1 MAGEVKQS
9 AVNEIRSGESRPA
22 LGPYNLRVKRVLL
35 LLSLTLAAAA
45 AYAQAP
51 KPPEEPPTFSDS
63 AGAEYVMLP
72 VLVTDKNGRF
82 ADGLRKEDFV
92 LKVGDTRVPVDTFD
106 RDESAPVSFAFLV
119 DTSGSMGVGDK
130 LENAKNAIRSIVRAR
145 KPGDDFALFA
155 FSEGEVRMMA
165 DFAPDPTALLAS
177 LWDLEASGQTA
188 LFDAVASTPERMMK
202 GRNNKRA
209 ILLFTDGVDNASEL
223 TAEKMAELL
232 QRVSV
237 PVYPIGMKNSAFD
250 ILTEKQRQ
258 ELSVDTLQ
266 MLAASSGGRLHLVSG
281 GDDLRPLA
289 AQISGEVRQ
298 QYLLGF
304 APSGKG
310 DVKYRIVFVSVA
322 KPGSWVVRTRRG
334 YRGTAP
340 GGS

>member
-1 MAGEVKQS
+1 
-9 AVNEIRSGESRPA
+9 
-22 LGPYNLRVKRVLL
+22 VKRLFAVSVLL
-35 LLSLTLAAAA
+35 ALAAAVPARIA
-45 AYAQAP
+45 AQEP
-51 KPPEEPPTFSDS
+51 DPPSYSES

-72 VLVTDKNGRF
+72 VLVTDK
-82 ADGLRKEDFV
+82 DGKYVEGLTKDDFV
-92 LKVGDTRVPVDTFD
+92 IRVGDSRVDFDTFE
-106 RDESAPVSFAFLV
+106 RDEGAAVSFAFLV
-119 DTSGSMGVGDK
+119 DTSGSMGVGSK
-130 LENAKNAIRSIVRAR
+130 LENAKNAIRSILRNRV
-145 KPGDDFALFA
+145 PGDDFALFT
-155 FSEGEVRMMA
+155 FSEGKVRLVS
-165 DFAPDPTALLAS
+165 DSSPDPTGLVKE

-188 LFDAVASTPERMMK
+188 LFDAVAMTPELMK

-223 TAEKMAELL
+223 SAAKMAEIL

-237 PVYPIGMKNSAFD
+237 PVYAIGMKNASFD
-250 ILTEKQRQ
+250 VVKEQ
-258 ELSVDTLQ
+258 ERREMSIENLEL
-266 MLAASSGGRLHLVSG
+266 LAGSSGGKMHLVG
-281 GDDLRPLA
+281 RDDDLRPLA
-289 AQISGEVRQ
+289 ARISSEVRQ

>member
-1 MAGEVKQS
+1 MK
-9 AVNEIRSGESRPA
+9 P
-22 LGPYNLRVKRVLL
+22 L
-35 LLSLTLAAAA
+35 LAAALLLFPPFA
-45 AYAQAP
+45 AGQGP
-51 KPPEEPPTFSDS
+51 GKPEEPPTFNES

-72 VLVTDKNGRF
+72 VLVTDKKGRF

-92 LKVGDTRVPVDTFD
+92 LRVGDTRVPVDTFD

-119 DTSGSMGVGDK
+119 DTSGSMGVAKK
-130 LENAKNAIRSIVRAR
+130 LDNAKSAIRSIVRAR
-145 KPGDDFALFA
+145 LPGDDFALFA
-155 FSEGEVRMMA
+155 FSEGEVRMVA
-165 DFAPDPTALLAS
+165 DFSPDPAALLES
-177 LWDLEASGQTA
+177 LGDLEASGQTA
-188 LFDAVASTPERMMK
+188 LFDAVAATPERMMK

-223 TAEKMAELL
+223 TVEKMAELL

-237 PVYPIGMKNSAFD
+237 PVYPIGMKNSGFD
-250 ILTEKQRQ
+250 ALSEKERQ
-258 ELSVDTLQ
+258 ELSVDNLQ

-281 GDDLRPLA
+281 DDDLRPLA
-289 AQISGEVRQ
+289 ARISAEVRQ

-304 APSGKG
+304 APSGRG
-310 DVKYRIVFVSVA
+310 DIKYRVVAVSVV

>member
-1 MAGEVKQS
+1 MK
-9 AVNEIRSGESRPA
+9 P
-22 LGPYNLRVKRVLL
+22 L
-35 LLSLTLAAAA
+35 LAAALLLA
-45 AYAQAP
+45 SVFAVGQDT
-51 KPPEEPPTFSDS
+51 KPPEEPPTFTES

-72 VLVTDKNGRF
+72 VLVTDKKGRF

-92 LKVGDTRVPVDTFD
+92 LRVGDTRVPVDTFD
-106 RDESAPVSFAFLV
+106 RDQTAPVSFAFLV
-119 DTSGSMGVGDK
+119 DTSGSMGVAHK
-130 LENAKNAIRSIVRAR
+130 LDNAKNAIRTLVRAR
-145 KPGDDFALFA
+145 LPGDDFALFA
-155 FSEGEVRMMA
+155 FSEGEVHLVSDFSA
-165 DFAPDPTALLAS
+165 DPSGLLQAL
-177 LWDLEASGQTA
+177 WELEASGQTA
-188 LFDAVASTPERMMK
+188 LFDAVAATPERMMK

-237 PVYPIGMKNSAFD
+237 PVYPVGMKNSAFD
-250 ILTEKQRQ
+250 GLSDKQRQ
-258 ELSVDTLQ
+258 ELSVDNLQ

-281 GDDLRPLA
+281 DDDLRPLA
-289 AQISGEVRQ
+289 AQISEEVRQ

-310 DVKYRIVFVSVA
+310 DVKYRIVVVSVV

>member
-1 MAGEVKQS
+1 M
-9 AVNEIRSGESRPA
+9 
-22 LGPYNLRVKRVLL
+22 KRL
-35 LLSLTLAAAA
+35 LAAAVLLALA
-45 AYAQAP
+45 AAVPVRIAAQEP
-51 KPPEEPPTFSDS
+51 DPPSYSES

-72 VLVTDKNGRF
+72 VLVTDK
-82 ADGLRKEDFV
+82 DGKYVEGLTKDDFV
-92 LKVGDTRVPVDTFD
+92 IRVGDSRVDFDTFE
-106 RDESAPVSFAFLV
+106 RDEGAPVSFAFLV
-119 DTSGSMGVGDK
+119 DTSGSMGVGSK
-130 LENAKNAIRSIVRAR
+130 LDNAKNAIRSILRNRV
-145 KPGDDFALFA
+145 PGDDFALFT
-155 FSEGEVRMMA
+155 FSEGKVRLVS
-165 DFAPDPTALLAS
+165 DSSPDPAVLVKE

-188 LFDAVASTPERMMK
+188 LFDAVAMTPELMK

-223 TAEKMAELL
+223 SASQMAEIL

-237 PVYPIGMKNSAFD
+237 PVYAIGMKNASFD
-250 ILTEKQRQ
+250 VVKEQ
-258 ELSVDTLQ
+258 ERREMSIENLEL
-266 MLAASSGGRLHLVSG
+266 LAGSSGGKMHLVG
-281 GDDLRPLA
+281 RDDDLRPLA
-289 AQISGEVRQ
+289 ARISSEVRQ

>member
-1 MAGEVKQS
+1 
-9 AVNEIRSGESRPA
+9 
-22 LGPYNLRVKRVLL
+22 VKRLFAVAALL
-35 LLSLTLAAAA
+35 ALAVAVPAPMAAQEPETPS
-45 AYAQAP
+45 YA
-51 KPPEEPPTFSDS
+51 ES

-72 VLVTDKNGRF
+72 VLVTDK
-82 ADGLRKEDFV
+82 DGKYVEGLTKDDFV
-92 LKVGDTRVPVDTFD
+92 IRVGDSRVDFDTFE
-106 RDESAPVSFAFLV
+106 RDEGAPVSFAFLV
-119 DTSGSMGVGDK
+119 DTSGSMGVGSK
-130 LENAKNAIRSIVRAR
+130 LENAKNAIRSILRNRV
-145 KPGDDFALFA
+145 PGDDFALFT
-155 FSEGEVRMMA
+155 FSEGKVRLVS
-165 DFAPDPTALLAS
+165 DSSPDPAGLVKE

-188 LFDAVASTPERMMK
+188 LFDAVAMTPELMK

-223 TAEKMAELL
+223 SAAQMAEIL

-237 PVYPIGMKNSAFD
+237 PVYAIGMKNAAFD
-250 ILTEKQRQ
+250 LTKEQ
-258 ELSVDTLQ
+258 ERREMSVENLEL
-266 MLAASSGGRLHLVSG
+266 LAGSSGGKMHLVG
-281 GDDLRPLA
+281 RDDDLRPLA
-289 AQISGEVRQ
+289 ARISSEVRQ

>member
-1 MAGEVKQS
+1 MKRLFAA
-9 AVNEIRSGESRPA
+9 AVPLA
-22 LGPYNLRVKRVLL
+22 
-35 LLSLTLAAAA
+35 LAAAVPVRIA
-45 AYAQAP
+45 AQEP
-51 KPPEEPPTFSDS
+51 DPPSYSES

-72 VLVTDKNGRF
+72 VLVTDK
-82 ADGLRKEDFV
+82 DGKYVEGLTKDDFV
-92 LKVGDTRVPVDTFD
+92 IRVGDSRVDFDTFE
-106 RDESAPVSFAFLV
+106 RDEGAAVSFAFLV
-119 DTSGSMGVGDK
+119 DTSGSMGVGSK
-130 LENAKNAIRSIVRAR
+130 LENAKNAIRSILRNRV
-145 KPGDDFALFA
+145 PGDDFALFT
-155 FSEGEVRMMA
+155 FSEGKVRLVS
-165 DFAPDPTALLAS
+165 DSSPDPTGLVKE

-188 LFDAVASTPERMMK
+188 LFDAVAMTPELMK

-223 TAEKMAELL
+223 SAAKMAEIL

-237 PVYPIGMKNSAFD
+237 PVYAIGMKNASFD
-250 ILTEKQRQ
+250 VVKEQ
-258 ELSVDTLQ
+258 ERREMSIENLEL
-266 MLAASSGGRLHLVSG
+266 LAGSSGGKMHLVG
-281 GDDLRPLA
+281 RDDDLRPLA
-289 AQISGEVRQ
+289 ARISSEVRQ

>member
-1 MAGEVKQS
+1 M
-9 AVNEIRSGESRPA
+9 
-22 LGPYNLRVKRVLL
+22 KRLFAAAVLL
-35 LLSLTLAAAA
+35 ALAAAVPVRIA
-45 AYAQAP
+45 AQEP
-51 KPPEEPPTFSDS
+51 DPPSYSES

-72 VLVTDKNGRF
+72 VLVTDK
-82 ADGLRKEDFV
+82 DGKYVEGLTKDDFV
-92 LKVGDTRVPVDTFD
+92 IRVGDSRVDFDTFE
-106 RDESAPVSFAFLV
+106 RDEGAAVSFAFLV
-119 DTSGSMGVGDK
+119 DTSGSMGVGSK
-130 LENAKNAIRSIVRAR
+130 LENAKNAIRSILRNRV
-145 KPGDDFALFA
+145 PGDDFALFT
-155 FSEGEVRMMA
+155 FSEGKVRLVS
-165 DFAPDPTALLAS
+165 DSSPDPAGLVKE

-188 LFDAVASTPERMMK
+188 LFDAVAMTPELMK

-223 TAEKMAELL
+223 SAAKMAEIL

-237 PVYPIGMKNSAFD
+237 PVYAIGMKNASFD
-250 ILTEKQRQ
+250 VVKEQ
-258 ELSVDTLQ
+258 ERREMSIENLEL
-266 MLAASSGGRLHLVSG
+266 LAGSSGGKMHLVG
-281 GDDLRPLA
+281 RDDDLRPLA
-289 AQISGEVRQ
+289 ARISSEVRQ

>member
-1 MAGEVKQS
+1 M
-9 AVNEIRSGESRPA
+9 
-22 LGPYNLRVKRVLL
+22 KRLFAAAVLL
-35 LLSLTLAAAA
+35 ALAAAVPVRIA
-45 AYAQAP
+45 AQEP
-51 KPPEEPPTFSDS
+51 DPPSYSES

-72 VLVTDKNGRF
+72 VLVTDK
-82 ADGLRKEDFV
+82 DGKYVEGLTKDDFV
-92 LKVGDTRVPVDTFD
+92 IRVGDSRVDFDTFE
-106 RDESAPVSFAFLV
+106 RDEGAPVSFAFLV
-119 DTSGSMGVGDK
+119 DTSGSMGVGSK
-130 LENAKNAIRSIVRAR
+130 LVNAKNAIRSILRNRV
-145 KPGDDFALFA
+145 PGDDFALFT
-155 FSEGEVRMMA
+155 FSEGKVRLVS
-165 DFAPDPTALLAS
+165 DSSPDPAGLVKE

-188 LFDAVASTPERMMK
+188 LFDAVAMTPELMK

-223 TAEKMAELL
+223 SAAKMAEIL

-237 PVYPIGMKNSAFD
+237 PVYAIGMKNASFD
-250 ILTEKQRQ
+250 VVKEQ
-258 ELSVDTLQ
+258 ERREMSIENLEL
-266 MLAASSGGRLHLVSG
+266 LAGSSGGKMHLVG
-281 GDDLRPLA
+281 RDDDLRPLA
-289 AQISGEVRQ
+289 ARISSEVRQ

>member
-1 MAGEVKQS
+1 
-9 AVNEIRSGESRPA
+9 
-22 LGPYNLRVKRVLL
+22 LWVKRVLAFL
-35 LLSLTLAAAA
+35 LLIVAAPRMR
-45 AYAQAP
+45 AQTQM
-51 KPPEEPPTFSDS
+51 PPEEHPTFTDS

-72 VLVTDKNGRF
+72 VLVTDKKGRF
-82 ADGLRKEDFV
+82 ADGLRKEDFL
-92 LKVGDTRVPVDTFD
+92 LKVGDTFVAVDTFD
-106 RDESAPVSFAFLV
+106 RDENAPVSFAFLL
-119 DTSGSMGVGDK
+119 DTSGSMGVGKK

-155 FSEGEVRMMA
+155 FSEGEVRLVSE
-165 DFAPDPTALLAS
+165 FSPDPEGLLGS

-188 LFDAVASTPERMMK
+188 LFDAVAATPEKMMK

-237 PVYPIGMKNSAFD
+237 PVYPVGMKNTAFD
-250 ILTEKQRQ
+250 TLSDRQRQ

-266 MLAASSGGRLHLVSG
+266 MLAASSGGRLHLVSSD
-281 GDDLRPLA
+281 DDLRPLA
-289 AQISGEVRQ
+289 SQISGEVRQ

-310 DVKYRIVFVSVA
+310 DVKYRIVFVSVV

>member
-1 MAGEVKQS
+1 LS
-9 AVNEIRSGESRPA
+9 
-22 LGPYNLRVKRVLL
+22 VKRFLVLALL
-35 LLSLTLAAAA
+35 LVSSLAVGQAAKPAA
-45 AYAQAP
+45 
-51 KPPEEPPTFSDS
+51 KPPEEPPTFSES

-72 VLVTDKNGRF
+72 VLVTDKSGRF

-92 LKVGDTRVPVDTFD
+92 LKVGETKVPVDTFD
-106 RDESAPVSFAFLV
+106 RDESAPVSFAFLL
-119 DTSGSMGVGDK
+119 DTSGSMGVANK
-130 LENAKNAIRSIVRAR
+130 LENAKNAIRAIVRGR
-145 KPGDDFALFA
+145 KAGDDFALFA
-155 FSEGEVRMMA
+155 FSEGEVRLVA
-165 DFAPDPTALLAS
+165 DFAADPSRLLRS

-188 LFDAVASTPERMMK
+188 LFDAVAATPERMMK

-232 QRVSV
+232 QHVSV
-237 PVYPIGMKNSAFD
+237 PVYPIGMKNAAFD
-250 ILTEKQRQ
+250 ALSDKQRQ
-258 ELSVDTLQ
+258 QLSVDTLQ
-266 MLAASSGGRLHLVSG
+266 MLAGSSGGRLHLVSG
-281 GDDLRPLA
+281 DDDLRPLA
-289 AQISGEVRQ
+289 NQISGEVRQ

>member
-1 MAGEVKQS
+1 
-9 AVNEIRSGESRPA
+9 
-22 LGPYNLRVKRVLL
+22 VKRLFAAAVLL
-35 LLSLTLAAAA
+35 ALAAAVPVRIA
-45 AYAQAP
+45 AQEP
-51 KPPEEPPTFSDS
+51 DPPSYSES

-72 VLVTDKNGRF
+72 VLVTDK
-82 ADGLRKEDFV
+82 DGKYVEGLTKDDFV
-92 LKVGDTRVPVDTFD
+92 IRVGDSRVDFDTFE
-106 RDESAPVSFAFLV
+106 RDEGAPVSFAFLV
-119 DTSGSMGVGDK
+119 DTSGSMGVGSK
-130 LENAKNAIRSIVRAR
+130 LDNAKNAIRSILRNRV
-145 KPGDDFALFA
+145 PGDDFALFT
-155 FSEGEVRMMA
+155 FSEGKVRLVS
-165 DFAPDPTALLAS
+165 DSSPDPTGLVKE

-188 LFDAVASTPERMMK
+188 LFDAVAMTPELMK

-223 TAEKMAELL
+223 SASQMAEIL

-237 PVYPIGMKNSAFD
+237 PVYAIGMKNASFD
-250 ILTEKQRQ
+250 VVKEQ
-258 ELSVDTLQ
+258 ERREMSIENLEL
-266 MLAASSGGRLHLVSG
+266 LAGSSGGKMHLVG
-281 GDDLRPLA
+281 RDDDLRPLA
-289 AQISGEVRQ
+289 ARISSEVRQ

>member
-1 MAGEVKQS
+1 
-9 AVNEIRSGESRPA
+9 
-22 LGPYNLRVKRVLL
+22 VKRLFAAAVLL
-35 LLSLTLAAAA
+35 ALAAAVPVRIA
-45 AYAQAP
+45 AQEP
-51 KPPEEPPTFSDS
+51 DPPSYSES

-72 VLVTDKNGRF
+72 VLVTDK
-82 ADGLRKEDFV
+82 DGKYVEGLTKDDFV
-92 LKVGDTRVPVDTFD
+92 IRVGDSRVDFDTFE
-106 RDESAPVSFAFLV
+106 RDEGAAVSFAFLV
-119 DTSGSMGVGDK
+119 DTSGSMGVGSK
-130 LENAKNAIRSIVRAR
+130 LENAKNAIRSILRNRV
-145 KPGDDFALFA
+145 PGDDFALFT
-155 FSEGEVRMMA
+155 FSEGKVRLVS
-165 DFAPDPTALLAS
+165 DSSPDPAGLVKE

-188 LFDAVASTPERMMK
+188 LFDAVAMTPELMK

-223 TAEKMAELL
+223 SAAKMAEIL

-237 PVYPIGMKNSAFD
+237 PVYAIGMKNASFD
-250 ILTEKQRQ
+250 VVKEQ
-258 ELSVDTLQ
+258 ERREMSIENLEL
-266 MLAASSGGRLHLVSG
+266 LAGSSGGKMHLVG
-281 GDDLRPLA
+281 RDDDLRPLA
-289 AQISGEVRQ
+289 ARISSEVRQ

>member
-1 MAGEVKQS
+1 
-9 AVNEIRSGESRPA
+9 
-22 LGPYNLRVKRVLL
+22 VKRLFAAAMLL
-35 LLSLTLAAAA
+35 ALAAAVPVRIA
-45 AYAQAP
+45 AQEP
-51 KPPEEPPTFSDS
+51 DPPSYSES

-72 VLVTDKNGRF
+72 VLVTDK
-82 ADGLRKEDFV
+82 DGKYVEGLTKDDFV
-92 LKVGDTRVPVDTFD
+92 IRVGDSRVDFDTFE
-106 RDESAPVSFAFLV
+106 RDEGAAVSFAFLV
-119 DTSGSMGVGDK
+119 DTSGSMGVGSK
-130 LENAKNAIRSIVRAR
+130 LENAKNAIRSILRNRV
-145 KPGDDFALFA
+145 PGDDFALFT
-155 FSEGEVRMMA
+155 FSEGKVRLVS
-165 DFAPDPTALLAS
+165 DSSPDPAGLVKE

-188 LFDAVASTPERMMK
+188 LFDAVAMTPELMK

-223 TAEKMAELL
+223 SAAKMAEIL

-237 PVYPIGMKNSAFD
+237 PVYAIGMKNASFD
-250 ILTEKQRQ
+250 VVKEQ
-258 ELSVDTLQ
+258 ERREMSIENLEL
-266 MLAASSGGRLHLVSG
+266 LAGSSGGKMHLVG
-281 GDDLRPLA
+281 RDDDLRPLA
-289 AQISGEVRQ
+289 ARISSEVRQ

>member
-1 MAGEVKQS
+1 
-9 AVNEIRSGESRPA
+9 
-22 LGPYNLRVKRVLL
+22 VKRLFAAAMLL
-35 LLSLTLAAAA
+35 ALAAAVPVRIA
-45 AYAQAP
+45 AQEP
-51 KPPEEPPTFSDS
+51 DPPSYSES

-72 VLVTDKNGRF
+72 VLVTDK
-82 ADGLRKEDFV
+82 DGKYVEGLTKDDFV
-92 LKVGDTRVPVDTFD
+92 IRVGDSRVDFDTFE
-106 RDESAPVSFAFLV
+106 RDEGAPVSFAFLV
-119 DTSGSMGVGDK
+119 DTSGSMGVGSK
-130 LENAKNAIRSIVRAR
+130 LENAKNAIRSILRNRV
-145 KPGDDFALFA
+145 PGDDFALFT
-155 FSEGEVRMMA
+155 FSEGKVRLVS
-165 DFAPDPTALLAS
+165 DSSPDPAGLVKE

-188 LFDAVASTPERMMK
+188 LFDAVAMTPELMK

-223 TAEKMAELL
+223 SAAKMAEIL

-237 PVYPIGMKNSAFD
+237 PVYAIGMKNASFD
-250 ILTEKQRQ
+250 VVKEQ
-258 ELSVDTLQ
+258 ERREMSIENLEL
-266 MLAASSGGRLHLVSG
+266 LAGSSGGKMHLVG
-281 GDDLRPLA
+281 RDDDLRPLA
-289 AQISGEVRQ
+289 ARISSEVRQ

>member
-1 MAGEVKQS
+1 
-9 AVNEIRSGESRPA
+9 
-22 LGPYNLRVKRVLL
+22 VKRLFAAAVLL
-35 LLSLTLAAAA
+35 ALAAAVPMRIA
-45 AYAQAP
+45 AQEP
-51 KPPEEPPTFSDS
+51 DPPSYSES

-72 VLVTDKNGRF
+72 VLVTDK
-82 ADGLRKEDFV
+82 DGKYVEGLTKDDFV
-92 LKVGDTRVPVDTFD
+92 VRVGDSRVDFDTFE
-106 RDESAPVSFAFLV
+106 RDEGAPVSFAFLV
-119 DTSGSMGVGDK
+119 DTSGSMGVGSK
-130 LENAKNAIRSIVRAR
+130 LENAKNAIRSILRNRV
-145 KPGDDFALFA
+145 PGDDFALFT
-155 FSEGEVRMMA
+155 FSEGKVQLVS
-165 DFAPDPTALLAS
+165 DSSPDPAGLVKE

-188 LFDAVASTPERMMK
+188 LFDAVAMTPELMK

-223 TAEKMAELL
+223 SAAKMAEIL

-237 PVYPIGMKNSAFD
+237 PVYAIGMKNASFD
-250 ILTEKQRQ
+250 VVKEQ
-258 ELSVDTLQ
+258 ERREMSIENLEL
-266 MLAASSGGRLHLVSG
+266 LAGSSGGKMHLVG
-281 GDDLRPLA
+281 RDDDLRPLA
-289 AQISGEVRQ
+289 ARISSEVRQ

>member
-1 MAGEVKQS
+1 MRRMLVL
-9 AVNEIRSGESRPA
+9 P
-22 LGPYNLRVKRVLL
+22 LL
-35 LLSLTLAAAA
+35 LFSALAAGQG
-45 AYAQAP
+45 QAP
-51 KPPEEPPTFSDS
+51 SDPPSYSES

-72 VLVTDKNGRF
+72 VLVTDKSGKF
-82 ADGLRKEDFV
+82 ADGLTKEDFV

-106 RDESAPVSFAFLV
+106 RDESAPASFAFLV
-119 DTSGSMGVGDK
+119 DTSGSMGLGDK
-130 LENAKNAIRSIVRAR
+130 LENAKNAIRTIVRSK

-155 FSEGEVRMMA
+155 FSEGEVRLVE
-165 DFAPDPTALLAS
+165 DFSPNPTNLLNALS
-177 LWDLEASGQTA
+177 ELEASGQTA
-188 LFDAVASTPERMMK
+188 LFDAVAATPERMMR

-237 PVYPIGMKNSAFD
+237 PVYPVGMKDASFD
-250 ILTEKQRQ
+250 ALSTKERQ
-258 ELSVDTLQ
+258 ELSVETLQ
-266 MLAASSGGRLHLVSG
+266 MLAASSGGKLHLVAG
-281 GDDLRPLA
+281 DDDLRPLA
-289 AQISGEVRQ
+289 AHISTEVRQ

-304 APSGKG
+304 AASGKG

-340 GGS
+340 AGS